1 MTHGLNNQQ
10 LCRTQRGF
18 TLVELLVV
26 ITIIGILIALLLP
39 AVQAAREAARK
50 AQCGNNIKQLA
61 MGCLQHESAN
71 GFFPTGGWAYYWVG
85 DPDRGFDEKQPGG
98 WCYNILPYIEQQPLH
113 DLGIGTGPGSAKS
126 IEANDVR
133 RQTPLTTFTC
143 PSRRTSIV
151 MDGGCTPYYC
161 SSTRHVSTCYVA
173 NGGETSVYLLTP
185 TSFNMPT
192 SYASVDDGSY
202 KFDPQFGR
210 INGICF
216 VRSKVKIADI
226 TDGASNTF
234 LVGEKQVNPDHYEDG
249 LDAGDDWGMF
259 TGSQDDIVRGCGAKD
274 GSAYYPL
281 PPSQDTPGNGTASLY
296 FGSAHTVSLNM
307 SMCDGSVHSIS
318 YDIDFEVFRRF
329 CNREDGMPVDG
340 KSL

>member
-1 MTHGLNNQQ
+1 MARGLNNQQ
-10 LCRTQRGF
+10 VCRTQRGF

-50 AQCGNNIKQLA
+50 AQCANNVKQLA

-71 GFFPTGGWAYYWVG
+71 GFFPTGGWAWYWVG

-113 DLGIGTGPGSAKS
+113 DLGKGAATDADRVA
-126 IEANDVR
+126 ANTVR
-133 RQTPLTTFTC
+133 LTTPLQTFTC
-143 PSRRTSIV
+143 PTRRTPAV

-161 SSTRHVSTCYVA
+161 SGTRHVSTCYAA
-173 NGGETSVYLLTP
+173 NAGETSVYLVTP
-185 TSFNMPT
+185 TGYTMPS

-216 VRSKVKIADI
+216 VRSKVKAAEI
-226 TDGASNTF
+226 TDGTSNTF
-234 LVGEKQVNPDHYEDG
+234 LVGEKEVNPDHYTDG
-249 LDAGDDWGMF
+249 LDGGDDWGMY
-259 TGSQDDIVRGCGAKD
+259 TGSQDDILRGCGAND

-281 PPSQDTPGNGTASLY
+281 PPSRDIPGNGAACVY
-296 FGSAHTVSLNM
+296 FGSAHSVSLNM

-318 YDIDFEVFRRF
+318 YDIDFEVYRRF